1 MTPAELSRTVLRS
14 VRGALEA
21 RELPLSASDV
31 PVTVDV
37 RVPPRPGC
45 GDYATNVALRLAGPA
60 GLPAREVAGV
70 VRKRLAAAPG
80 IAGVEIAGPGF
91 LNITLGGGA
100 PAAVVREVLE
110 AGAAYGRRAV
120 SVEGRTAGADP
131 SAYGGRTAGPVDDHL
146 TPHIHLRPAPG
157 PRAAVVAEA
166 LRAIMEA
173 VGEGTSSDGEEV
185 RPVPVKDAAGQ
196 YATAEALVARLGSDE
211 MRWVLLY
218 PAAHDHVRVPERP
231 VQREGNPR
239 FLVQYAYARTCAV
252 SRNARDLGVDD
263 PTPVRGNLAGEP
275 VGAPSGGPATTTP
288 HTHADDSSD
297 THAGDSYE
305 YDIPHTPL
313 HAALA
318 AYPAVLEAA
327 ARLRAP
333 DRLARHL
340 EATAE
345 ACLSFLATCPP
356 LPVGEQKPMAVHRA
370 RLAVAQ
376 AAGTVLANGLTLLGI
391 SAPEHL

>member
-21 RELPLSASDV
+21 RELSLGESDV

-91 LNITLGGGA
+91 LNITLAGGA

-110 AGAAYGRRAV
+110 AGAAYGRRAGAV
-120 SVEGRTAGADP
+120 DGHPADADASADGHTAGRPAEGRTPRID
-131 SAYGGRTAGPVDDHL
+131 
-146 TPHIHLRPAPG
+146 LRPAPG
-157 PRAAVVAEA
+157 PRAAVVAET

-173 VGEGTSSDGEEV
+173 VGEGTGSEGEEV
-185 RPVPVKDAAGQ
+185 RPVPVKDAAGR
-196 YATAEALVARLGSDE
+196 YATADGLVARLGVDE

-231 VQREGNPR
+231 VQREDNPR

-252 SRNARDLGVDD
+252 SRNARDLGVDAPAPD
-263 PTPVRGNLAGEP
+263 NPAGEP
-275 VGAPSGGPATTTP
+275 SGT
-288 HTHADDSSD
+288 
-297 THAGDSYE
+297 GDP

>member
-21 RELPLSASDV
+21 RELSLGESDV
-31 PVTVDV
+31 PETVDV

-60 GLPAREVAGV
+60 GLSAREVAGV

-80 IAGVEIAGPGF
+80 IAGVEVAGPGF

-110 AGAAYGRRAV
+110 AGPAYGRAV
-120 SVEGRTAGADP
+120 GAASPIGPAYGRTTADG
-131 SAYGGRTAGPVDDHL
+131 STAGPVPRID
-146 TPHIHLRPAPG
+146 LRPAPG
-157 PRAAVVAEA
+157 PRAAVTAEA

-173 VGEGTSSDGEEV
+173 VGEGTASAGEEI
-185 RPVPVKDAAGQ
+185 RPVPVKDAAGR
-196 YATAEALVARLGSDE
+196 YVTAEELVARLGGDE

-263 PTPVRGNLAGEP
+263 PAPVRGNPADEPIGDLPGSPADNRAGD
-275 VGAPSGGPATTTP
+275 PSG
-288 HTHADDSSD
+288 DS
-297 THAGDSYE
+297 

-340 EATAE
+340 EVTAE

-356 LPVGEQKPMAVHRA
+356 LPAGEQKPMAVHRA

>member
-21 RELPLSASDV
+21 RELSLGESDV

-70 VRKRLAAAPG
+70 VGKRLAAAPG

-91 LNITLGGGA
+91 LNITLGDSA

-110 AGAAYGRRAV
+110 AGAAYGRRAGAA
-120 SVEGRTAGADP
+120 EGG
-131 SAYGGRTAGPVDDHL
+131 SA
-146 TPHIHLRPAPG
+146 IHLNPAPN
-157 PRAAVVAEA
+157 PRAVVVADA

-173 VGEGTSSDGEEV
+173 VGEGTGPEEEPGGEEV
-185 RPVPVKDAAGQ
+185 RPVPVKDAAGR
-196 YATAEALVARLGSDE
+196 YVTVDGLVARLGVDE

-252 SRNARDLGVDD
+252 SRNARDLGF
-263 PTPVRGNLAGEP
+263 GHAEEP
-275 VGAPSGGPATTTP
+275 GTGQS
-288 HTHADDSSD
+288 H
-297 THAGDSYE
+297 
-305 YDIPHTPL
+305 DIPHTPL

-356 LPVGEQKPMAVHRA
+356 LPVGDQKPMAVHRA

>member
-21 RELPLSASDV
+21 RELPLGESDV
-31 PVTVDV
+31 PATVDV

-60 GLPAREVAGV
+60 GLSAREVAGV

-80 IAGVEIAGPGF
+80 IARVEIAGPGF
-91 LNITLGGGA
+91 LNITLGGDA

-110 AGAAYGRRAV
+110 AGSAYGRRA
-120 SVEGRTAGADP
+120 GAADG
-131 SAYGGRTAGPVDDHL
+131 STVD
-146 TPHIHLRPAPG
+146 LRPAPG

-173 VGEGTSSDGEEV
+173 VGEGTASEGEVV
-185 RPVPVKDAAGQ
+185 RPVPVKDAAGR
-196 YATAEALVARLGSDE
+196 YATAEGLVARLGVDE

-263 PTPVRGNLAGEP
+263 PTPVHDTPADHHAGE
-275 VGAPSGGPATTTP
+275 S
-288 HTHADDSSD
+288 
-297 THAGDSYE
+297 

-340 EATAE
+340 EVTAE